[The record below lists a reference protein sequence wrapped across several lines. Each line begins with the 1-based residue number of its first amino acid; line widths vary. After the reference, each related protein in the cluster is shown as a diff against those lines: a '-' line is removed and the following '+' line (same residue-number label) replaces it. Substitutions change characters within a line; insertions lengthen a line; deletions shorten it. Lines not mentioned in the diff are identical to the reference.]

1 VASFGWYS
9 LAAKQG
15 HAKAAFNLGLRYT
28 QGMGVGKDPAMAGYW
43 FSVAATKGIF
53 GRKAK
58 VLKGKGGGRQKLQDA
73 YKLEMHISAQET
85 KNTLPGLK
93 TKIQKKSPPRIMP
106 LSEFRK
112 IRWNRNVAKFKKKDD
127 TAGKM
132 IFFEHDKLPR
142 MVSSRS
148 L

>member
-1 VASFGWYS
+1 VKKDQVASFGWYS

-15 HAKAAFNLGLRYT
+15 HAKAAYNLGLRYT
-28 QGMGVGKDPAMAGYW
+28 EGLGVGKDPAMAGHW
-43 FSVAATKGIF
+43 FTLAASKGIF
-53 GRKAK
+53 GRKVK

-93 TKIQKKSPPRIMP
+93 TKVQKKRPPRIMP

-112 IRWNRNVAKFKKKDD
+112 IRWNRNLNPK
-127 TAGKM
+127 
-132 IFFEHDKLPR
+132 P
-142 MVSSRS
+142 
-148 L
+148 